1 MDLGLSILLLTNDHF
16 PSLVFFLSILTTT
29 TLIEEYREVRR
40 LKRRARNNKMTLP
53 KKIGPSINPVV
64 RHDDEEQTTQ
74 TDNDD
79 ISQIQ
84 EASLSSAEEKNHLCP
99 LLADSYGTI
108 AIENRKE
115 EDVLSEASVDEYEEG
130 YFSLYDCD
138 DETYYKSN
146 EIPG

>member
-1 MDLGLSILLLTNDHF
+1 
-16 PSLVFFLSILTTT
+16 
-29 TLIEEYREVRR
+29 
-40 LKRRARNNKMTLP
+40 MTLL

-74 TDNDD
+74 TNNDD
-79 ISQIQ
+79 NSQIQ
-84 EASLSSAEEKNHLCP
+84 EASLSSAEEKNHLCS
-99 LLADSYGTI
+99 LLADSYGT
-108 AIENRKE
+108 IENRKE

>member
-1 MDLGLSILLLTNDHF
+1 MSILLLTNDHY

-40 LKRRARNNKMTLP
+40 LKRRARNNKVTLP
-53 KKIGPSINPVV
+53 KNIGSSINPVV

-74 TDNDD
+74 TNNDD

>member
-1 MDLGLSILLLTNDHF
+1 MNLGCILILTNLYS
-16 PSLVFFLSILTTT
+16 SLVLFLSILTTT

-53 KKIGPSINPVV
+53 KKIGPLTPSINPVI
-64 RHDDEEQTTQ
+64 RHD
-74 TDNDD
+74 DD

-84 EASLSSAEEKNHLCP
+84 EASLSSEEEKNHLCS
-99 LLADSYGTI
+99 LIADSYGT
-108 AIENRKE
+108 IENRKE

-130 YFSLYDCD
+130 YFSLYECD

-146 EIPG
+146 EIAG

>member
-1 MDLGLSILLLTNDHF
+1 MSILLLTNDHY

-40 LKRRARNNKMTLP
+40 LKRRARNNKVTLP
-53 KKIGPSINPVV
+53 KNIGSSINPVV

-74 TDNDD
+74 TNNDD

-115 EDVLSEASVDEYEEG
+115 EDVLSEASVDKYEEG